1 MANIIDSKLITVST
15 ITSGNR
21 RLIKSVKKVAK
32 ITKTLY
38 ARMELDSHAD
48 SIVVGENCCIIS
60 LPR

>member
-1 MANIIDSKLITVST
+1 MTNIIDSKLITVST

-21 RLIKSVKKVAK
+21 RLIKSVKKAAK

-38 ARMELDSHAD
+38 ARMELVSHAD
-48 SIVVGENCCIIS
+48 SIVVGENGCIIS

>member
-1 MANIIDSKLITVST
+1 MTNIIDSKLITVST

-21 RLIKSVKKVAK
+21 RLIKSVKKATK

-38 ARMELDSHAD
+38 ARMELDSHAK
-48 SIVVGENCCIIS
+48 SIVVEANCCIIS